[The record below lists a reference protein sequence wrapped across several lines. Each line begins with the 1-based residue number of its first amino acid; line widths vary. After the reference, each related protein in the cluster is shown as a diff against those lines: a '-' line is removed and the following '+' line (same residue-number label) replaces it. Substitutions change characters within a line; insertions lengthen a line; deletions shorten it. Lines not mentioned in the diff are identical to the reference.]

1 MTLQIVLIYHFVLA
15 IAIFC
20 GVKRYK
26 FLDTGSRVITILLFL
41 TLIFEILAVV
51 SGHIYHTNALVYNIF
66 DPIQFFFISLY
77 FNRSVDVFKKN
88 NIAIYIGTVIAIVGL
103 LNVIFR
109 KRSEMDS
116 TFLLIES
123 FFTIAFALFSLYRQ
137 FLFYEQLD
145 VIYYPHFWFS
155 VILLFFWS
163 ITFMQWG
170 LYNIILLKY
179 KNFWH
184 HTWLFIWSINI
195 ITYLSMAFV
204 FIFYKKMHT
213 LYDER

>member
-1 MTLQIVLIYHFVLA
+1 MTLQIILIYHLVLA
-15 IAIFC
+15 FAIFY

-26 FLDTGSRVITILLFL
+26 FLDAGSRAIITLLFL
-41 TLIFEILAVV
+41 TLIFEILAVI
-51 SGHIYHTNALVYNIF
+51 SGHIYRTNTFIYNIF
-66 DPIQFFFISLY
+66 DTIQFFFISLY

-88 NIAIYIGTVIAIVGL
+88 NVAIYIGAVIAIVGL

-109 KRSEMDS
+109 ERSEMDS

-163 ITFMQWG
+163 TTFMHWG

-179 KNFWH
+179 KNFWN
-184 HTWLFIWSINI
+184 HTWLIIWSTNV

-213 LYDER
+213 LYDE